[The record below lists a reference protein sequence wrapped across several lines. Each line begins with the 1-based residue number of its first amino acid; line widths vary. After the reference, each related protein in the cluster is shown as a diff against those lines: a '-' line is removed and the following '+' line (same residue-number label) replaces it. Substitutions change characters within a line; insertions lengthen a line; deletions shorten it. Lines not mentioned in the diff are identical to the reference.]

1 MASISSAAQSVD
13 VSSKITVVMD
23 PESYYYT
30 RSSNTGTGSVTC
42 SVSLP
47 AGSSISSSAF
57 TCNTSG
63 GTLYGGTTKI
73 NNTTITGTGPH
84 TVQTGPVASVTIPLS
99 FKSSYDPSGYTGN
112 PKSSYTQTRTFSNC
126 ILTVSYTPPSAP
138 SVSDVRL
145 GNSTGTQYA
154 GAGAGITLSWSAANG
169 TNNAIS
175 SYTIQRSTNGGAFSD
190 LATSIT
196 AGSYTVYAHA
206 SAGQYYQYRVIAIAP
221 YGNSAAM
228 ASPLLYT
235 YSAVSIPIG
244 LSISPNKVFPNT
256 SVTLSWSASSGGTG
270 TSVASY
276 NILQNGTVIAGLA
289 GTSYTFAA
297 PTQGSYSYTVQ
308 AIANVSGYNST
319 ASAGAT
325 LTVDPPASSF
335 ELNRATVE
343 MDGTSVITATIDPIN
358 SAYNHDVTFSL
369 DATRTSTANVASG
382 STTRSFTVPLAW
394 CVGVPGA
401 TSATASCTVV
411 TKNGTTVIGSLSTSF
426 TVTVPASVMPGAAL
440 AVSVVDGFNGLYL
453 KGKSKCRLTSTFT
466 GAQGS
471 TLVSQS
477 LTGGGYSGSSSPFIT
492 GVLNAAGTQ
501 AMSVT
506 VTDSRSRQKTATQS
520 ITVTDYASPSILNV
534 TAYRSD
540 AAGNLLDTGGNIALT
555 ASFLVAAIAGNSGTG
570 SIRKRIAGGTW
581 ETALAISHNTK
592 VVLTGA
598 LPENAYEVEITLI
611 DTVGTASLYS
621 TTIRQAQFAF
631 DFRNDR
637 AALGRLALGEKSFLL
652 PDDWQ
657 TNINAD
663 KLDDKHASNES
674 GNIPIN
680 NGTLNSNLNADKLDG
695 YHFSDILSAIY
706 PIGSLYMS
714 TVNTSPATL
723 FGGTWSSIAA
733 GTFLNA
739 AGSGYAAGGTGGSAT
754 HAHTTPDHAHT
765 TAAMTLAESQ
775 MPSHAHWQQY
785 AGYNFIDKMGTVL
798 GNGGGGSYTCNRINP
813 GTWSGGNLGLTTQNS
828 GGGGSHGHGNTGN
841 AAPTTNSS
849 SSLPPYLS
857 VYMWKRTA

>member
-73 NNTTITGTGPH
+73 NNTTYSGTGPH
-84 TVQTGPVASVTIPLS
+84 TVQTGAVSSVTIPLS
-99 FKSSYDPSGYTGN
+99 FKSSYDPSAYTGN

-126 ILTVSYTPPSAP
+126 ILTVNYTPPSAP
-138 SVSDVRL
+138 TVSNVRL

-154 GAGAGITLSWSAANG
+154 GAGAGITLSWSASNG

-190 LATSIT
+190 LATGIT
-196 AGSYTVYAHA
+196 SGSYTVYAHA

-221 YGNSAAM
+221 YGNSATVT
-228 ASPLLYT
+228 SPLLYS
-235 YSAVSIPIG
+235 YSAVSVPSG
-244 LSISPNKVFPNT
+244 VSISPNKVFPNAT
-256 SVTLSWSASSGGTG
+256 VTLLWSASSGGTG

-276 NILQNGTVIAGLA
+276 NVLQNGTVIAGLA
-289 GTSYTFAA
+289 GTSYSFAA
-297 PTQGSYSYTVQ
+297 PVQGSYTYTVQ
-308 AIANVSGYNST
+308 AVANVSGYNSA
-319 ASAGAT
+319 ASVGVV
-325 LTVDPPASSF
+325 LTVDPPASFF
-335 ELNRATVE
+335 ELNRSTVE

-358 SAYNHDVTFSL
+358 PAYNHDVTFAL
-369 DATRTSTANVASG
+369 DATRTSTANVAAG
-382 STTRSFTVPLAW
+382 ATTRSFTVPLAW
-394 CVGVPGA
+394 CAGVPNA
-401 TSATASCTVV
+401 TSATATCTVV
-411 TKNGTTVIGSLSTSF
+411 TKNGGAVIGSLSTSF
-426 TVTVPASVMPGAAL
+426 TVTVPASVVPGAAL
-440 AVSVVDGFNGLYL
+440 TVAVVDGFNGLYL

-471 TLVSQS
+471 TLASQA
-477 LTGGGYSGSSSPFIT
+477 LTGGGYSGSSSPFTT
-492 GVLNAAGTQ
+492 GVLNTAGTQ
-501 AMSVT
+501 TMSVT
-506 VTDSRSRQKTATQS
+506 VTDSRSRQKTATQN
-520 ITVTDYASPSILNV
+520 ITVTEYASPSILNV
-534 TAYRSD
+534 SAYRSD
-540 AAGNLLDTGGNIALT
+540 AGGNLLDTGGNIAVT

-570 SIRKRIAGGTW
+570 TVHKRIAGGTW
-581 ETALAISHNTK
+581 ETALAIVHNTK

-598 LPENAYEVEITLI
+598 LVENAYEVEITLT
-611 DTVGTASLYS
+611 DTVGTVSTYSL
-621 TTIRQAQFAF
+621 TIRQAQFAF

-637 AALGRLALGEKSFLL
+637 AALGRLALGEKSFFL

-663 KLDDKHASNES
+663 KLDGQHASNAS
-674 GNIPIN
+674 GSIPIN

-695 YHFSDILSAIY
+695 YHVADILSAVY
-706 PIGSLYMS
+706 PIGAIYMS
-714 TVNTSPATL
+714 TVSTSPATL
-723 FGGTWSSIAA
+723 FGGTWSAIGA

-739 AGSGYAAGGTGGSAT
+739 AGSGYTAGGTGGSDTHSHAT
-754 HAHTTPDHAHT
+754 PNHAHT
-765 TAAMTLAESQ
+765 TANMTLSLAQIPYHRHVGEYVYNPAFSG
-775 MPSHAHWQQY
+775 
-785 AGYNFIDKMGTVL
+785 AGYYAYML
-798 GNGGGGSYTCNRINP
+798 SGNRVDNGVVGYT
-813 GTWSGGNLGLTTQNS
+813 